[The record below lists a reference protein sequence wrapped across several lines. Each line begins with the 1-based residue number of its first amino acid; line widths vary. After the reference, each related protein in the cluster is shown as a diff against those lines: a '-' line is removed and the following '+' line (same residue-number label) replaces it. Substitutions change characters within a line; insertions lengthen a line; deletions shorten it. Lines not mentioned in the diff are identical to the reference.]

1 MVGSIVGGLVDT
13 GEADGISDGVS
24 DSGFT
29 GVNVFGVAFVAVGVV
44 VVVSGKV
51 DDDGGALFED
61 IVEVS
66 LLPQFPV
73 PQ

>member
-29 GVNVFGVAFVAVGVV
+29 GVKVFGVAFVAVGVV
-44 VVVSGKV
+44 VVPGKV
-51 DDDGGALFED
+51 DDGGGALFED
-61 IVEVS
+61 IVEIL